1 MITNANSQS
10 GRVTIGHLSGMGG
23 NKFSGQHMSK
33 YFNYGSPFHFGLK
46 VARIWAS
53 QSRFYPKYLT
63 AQTLVAGNYHLI
75 DNSVYDWFVMGD
87 VDRVFRIMEDAYTTN
102 GVASTAALGA
112 NNTPFEIVL
121 DTDYARTNNILGL
134 QDNRYTL
141 VVMSDPKPYGNWFKY
156 TVRQQTS
163 NPNDFVPAGMVARDT
178 EVTEFG
184 SSIEDF
190 GTPAKPGINFGTQ
203 IQMRNVVGKVGREF
217 TIDEVVMRREW
228 QAKKYGN
235 TQGASSNMSA
245 NLTPS
250 DFVNGIAFQ
259 LSLTRKDSKS
269 GAVERVQ
276 KNAFISLL
284 EAKAEEMCM
293 LDREVMAK
301 FGKYEE
307 TFTSN
312 GTAGTVTS
320 TTNVRRVAPG
330 MRQLVKDGH
339 EKYHNGNLTA
349 FDIEG
354 YLHGIFLTRVDEN
367 DRKIQFVTGELGKL
381 FFNQILS
388 IEAQG
393 YLSYGQ
399 NLFIRQVDGGP
410 SNHLEFG
417 FQFIKYQG
425 VNGIEVSL
433 TYDRMLDDTYYCRRM
448 YSKNSNFTID
458 SARMEVYDFG
468 ASGAAKN
475 MSGTNIC
482 MVAEDLV
489 DERRWRMSAANPYM
503 GYVSVSPSDTK
514 DATFHITMSGSV
526 NVWDTSRI
534 GAIVYEPEYV

>member
-1 MITNANSQS
+1 
-10 GRVTIGHLSGMGG
+10 
-23 NKFSGQHMSK
+23 MSK
-33 YFNYGSPFHFGLK
+33 YFNNGGPFHFGLK

-53 QSRFYPKYLT
+53 QSRFYPKYIT
-63 AQTLVAGNYHLI
+63 SQTLVKGNYCLI
-75 DNSVYDWFVMGD
+75 DSSVYDWFVMGD
-87 VDRVFRIMEDAYTTN
+87 IDRVFRIMEDAYTTN
-102 GVASTAALGA
+102 GVASTASLGA

-121 DTDYARTNNILGL
+121 DVDYARTNNVIAL

-163 NPNDFVPAGMVARDT
+163 NPNDFVPCGAMTKDI
-178 EVTEFG
+178 EVTEFA

-217 TIDEVVMRREW
+217 SIDEVLMRREW
-228 QAKKYGN
+228 QAKKYN
-235 TQGASSNMSA
+235 NVAGAASNMRS
-245 NLTPS
+245 NLTAS
-250 DFVNGIAFQ
+250 DFVNGMAFQ
-259 LSLTRKDSKS
+259 LTLMKKDAKT
-269 GAVERVQ
+269 GMTEKVTPT
-276 KNAFISLL
+276 AFISLL
-284 EAKAEEMCM
+284 EAKAEEACM

-307 TFTSN
+307 TYTSN
-312 GTAGTVTS
+312 GTSGSVTS
-320 TTNVRRVAPG
+320 VTNVRRVAPG
-330 MRQLVKDGH
+330 LRQLVKDGH
-339 EKYHNGNLTA
+339 EKYHNGSLTA

-399 NLFIRQVDGGP
+399 NLFVRQAGEGAPV
-410 SNHLEFG
+410 NHLEFG

-433 TYDRMLDDTYYCRRM
+433 TYDKMLDDPYYCRRM
-448 YSKNSNFTID
+448 YAKNSNFTVD
-458 SARMEVYDFG
+458 SARMEIYDFG
-468 ASGAAKN
+468 
-475 MSGTNIC
+475 MSGSAQGITGSNIC
-482 MVAEDLV
+482 MVAEDMV

-503 GYVSVSPSDTK
+503 GYLSVSPTDTK